1 MINILLEEYKAL
13 KSEQLAR
20 IKTRDTLL
28 YISLSIFGAIFSYV
42 LFGESSNDKSIVLL
56 TIPTVSFILGW
67 TYVANDEKISQ
78 IGRYI
83 RIDLTPKIQKLIPIT
98 DNLDTTVFG
107 WEPYHR
113 SDPKRRARKILQV
126 SVDLVAFIVPSIVS
140 VVIYFFVLKPD
151 DSTILL
157 KYLTYW
163 DMFLLGLTIW
173 FVAYFDHSER
183 RKDSRIEQET
193 KK

>member
-1 MINILLEEYKAL
+1 MINILLEEYKSL

-67 TYVANDEKISQ
+67 TYVANDEKVSQ
-78 IGRYI
+78 IGKYI
-83 RIDLTPKIQKLIPIT
+83 RLDLTTKIQKLME
-98 DNLDTTVFG
+98 TTENKDIAVFG

-113 SDPKRRARKILQV
+113 SDPKRGARKILQV
-126 SVDLVAFIVPSIVS
+126 SVDLVAFIVPPIAS
-140 VVIYFFVLKPD
+140 VVIYFFILKPD
-151 DSTILL
+151 VSTTLL
-157 KYLTYW
+157 TFLTYW
-163 DMFLLGLTIW
+163 DMLLLGITIW

-183 RKDSRIEQET
+183 KKDS
-193 KK
+193 

>member
-1 MINILLEEYKAL
+1 MINILIEEYKAL

-42 LFGESSNDKSIVLL
+42 LFGEDSNEKAIVLL
-56 TIPTVSFILGW
+56 AIPTVSFILGW
-67 TYVANDEKISQ
+67 TYVANDEKVSQ

-83 RIDLTPKIQKLIPIT
+83 RLDLTPKIQKIIET
-98 DNLDTTVFG
+98 TEDKDITVFG
-107 WEPYHR
+107 WESYHR
-113 SDPKRRARKILQV
+113 SDSKRGARKKLQIF
-126 SVDLVAFIVPSIVS
+126 VDLVAFIVPSIAS

-163 DMFLLGLTIW
+163 DMLLLGLTIW
-173 FVAYFDHSER
+173 VVAYFDHSER
-183 RKDSRIEQET
+183 KKDG
-193 KK
+193 

>member
-1 MINILLEEYKAL
+1 MNEILLEEYKAL

-42 LFGESSNDKSIVLL
+42 LFGENTSEKSIVLL
-56 TIPTVSFILGW
+56 AIPTVSFILGW
-67 TYVANDEKISQ
+67 TYVVNDEKVSQ
-78 IGRYI
+78 IGKYI
-83 RIDLTPKIQKLIPIT
+83 RLELTPKLEKLVETT
-98 DNLDTTVFG
+98 DNKELSIFG

-113 SDPKRRARKILQV
+113 SDPKREVRKKLQV
-126 SVDLVAFIVPSIVS
+126 FVDLVTFIVPPIAS
-140 VVIYFFVLKPD
+140 VVIYFFILKPN

-157 KYLTYW
+157 TFLTYW
-163 DMFLLGLTIW
+163 DMLLLGWTIW

-183 RKDSRIEQET
+183 KKDT
-193 KK
+193 K